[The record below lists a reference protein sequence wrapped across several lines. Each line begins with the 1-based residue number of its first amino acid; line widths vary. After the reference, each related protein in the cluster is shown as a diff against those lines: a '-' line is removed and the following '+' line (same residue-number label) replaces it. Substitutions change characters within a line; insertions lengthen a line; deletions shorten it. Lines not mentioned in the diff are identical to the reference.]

1 MSHSLHHPAFE
12 ERGAVLVFVALFA
25 PVAVLFLSF
34 VIDVGN
40 WFDHARHLQTQA
52 DAGALAAAE
61 GFQPCSNPSIYAAA
75 GQYSGASSVTT
86 PTGGS
91 VTASSPLYNPQ
102 IGGTTQA
109 NMHELINSPTYYNQP
124 SPVDGTVNASAP
136 CSAGMVDVK
145 VTETNLPW
153 YLNIFNSVPYINAH
167 ARVEILQETSARGI
181 EPLAVAQTAPVAA
194 KAYFVNEDKSNEVLA
209 SVPLKQTSTNAQGQG
224 VWSNTEPASVAIKKT
239 NATSAHIGV
248 VIALSGSA
256 SHTKCGESYVQCFD
270 EQTGPLL
277 HIAGYSNEGKGTLK
291 APLAHNVTLSPQT
304 CVDGYF
310 SSATESCTFAISAK
324 IDYGSTNTKGV
335 TVTPEVTPP
344 GGKGA
349 KGAPL
354 AYNSSTG
361 LWTGSA
367 TLAPESGSNEV
378 SLIVKCKKEAG
389 SPCESQNGG
398 TEATIKDVH
407 RIYAASWEH
416 NSGTI
421 AGAWIGEFEGTPLD
435 ANSFEVCEEADKNS
449 CTHKLTVTLDVGSS
463 LAVAAQCESEAAC
476 KAAKAGFF
484 DPLRKLRFEGEQG
497 VRAGCPP
504 TEKPEQSGS
513 NYEKHLA
520 EGCPGTYTINT
531 SDPECT
537 ANTEPY
543 DCLKIGLTGKD
554 TGPTKH
560 GIDERIV
567 NAPPA
572 GTKFYCENNWKN
584 NNNGGVPTIPG
595 DDSRIIQVFIM
606 PYGVVN
612 SEGKSLLGNEEIP
625 IQNFAAFYVTGF
637 PGDPQECINKGDP
650 KTGDAEVV
658 GHFIEYVNPLGVS
671 GEGKCVAS
679 SLGECVAVLTR

>member
-1 MSHSLHHPAFE
+1 MSAHSLTARD
-12 ERGAVLVFVALFA
+12 ERGAVLVFFALFA

-34 VIDVGN
+34 TIDVGN

-61 GFQPCSNPSIYAAA
+61 GFQPCSDSSIYAAA

-91 VTASSPLYNPQ
+91 TTASSPLYNPQ
-102 IGGTTQA
+102 IGGTEQG
-109 NMHELINSPTYYNQP
+109 NIHELINSPTYYNQP

-153 YLNIFNSVPYINAH
+153 YFNIFKSVPYINAH
-167 ARVEILQETSARGI
+167 ARVEILQETSARGT

-209 SVPLKQTSTNAQGQG
+209 SVPLEQTSTNAQGQG
-224 VWSNTEPASVAIKKT
+224 IWSDTKGIPVPVTINKT
-239 NATSAHIGV
+239 NSTTAHIGV

-256 SHTKCGESYVQCFD
+256 GHTKCGETYVQCFD

-291 APLAHNVTLSPQT
+291 APLAHSVTLSPVT
-304 CVDGYF
+304 CTDGYF
-310 SSATESCTFAISAK
+310 SSATGGCTFTISAK
-324 IDYGSTNTKGV
+324 IDYGSSNTHGV
-335 TVTPEVTPP
+335 TVTPKVKGTKEKEV
-344 GGKGA
+344 
-349 KGAPL
+349 L
-354 AYNSSTG
+354 AFNSSTG

-367 TLAPESGSNEV
+367 TLTPESGSNEV
-378 SLIVKCKKEAG
+378 SLVVQCNPKAKESA
-389 SPCESQNGG
+389 CATESKN
-398 TEATIKDVH
+398 TEATIADVH
-407 RIYAASWEH
+407 RIYAADWEK

-421 AGAWIGEFEGTPLD
+421 AGAWIGESEGPPLD

-449 CTHKLTVTLDVGSS
+449 CTHKLTVTLDIGGS

-497 VRAGCPP
+497 VRSGCPP

-513 NYEKHLA
+513 NYEKHLV

-531 SDPECT
+531 SDPGCT

-584 NNNGGVPTIPG
+584 NNNGGVPKIPG

-606 PYGVVN
+606 PYGAVN
-612 SEGKSLLGNEEIP
+612 SEGRSLLGNEEVP
-625 IQNFAAFYVTGF
+625 IQNFATFYVTGF
-637 PGDPQECINKGDP
+637 PGDTCGSDP
-650 KTGDAEVV
+650 STGNAEVV
-658 GHFIEYVNPLGVS
+658 GHFIEYVNPLGVG

-679 SLGECVAVLTR
+679 SIGECVAILTR